1 MSQELIE
8 YAPWCVATLGAYIVG
23 MDWLPL
29 GRWNG
34 EAKVVPAELRVKSS
48 LWHGSL
54 AVLFVTALVLRI
66 RWLVGVGAVWYL
78 LLFAIEM
85 NNWWVPYLFGV
96 NRGEV
101 TPELQRAHAGNIR
114 FLPRIK
120 DRPVIPDAQH
130 VLMQIITILT
140 VVVMAVSFFEMGRGS

>member
-1 MSQELIE
+1 MKWLQC
-8 YAPWCVATLGAYIVG
+8 APYIVATLGVYIVG

-34 EAKVVPAELRVKSS
+34 EARVVPAKLRAKSS

-54 AVLFVTALVLRI
+54 AVLFLIAFVLRV
-66 RWLVGVGAVWYL
+66 RWLIGVGAIWYL
-78 LLFAIEM
+78 LLLAIEL

-101 TPELQRAHAGNIR
+101 TPEMQKAHANNIR

-120 DRPVIPDAQH
+120 DRPAIPDAQH
-130 VLMQIITILT
+130 VLMQLITIST
-140 VVVMAVSFFEMGRGS
+140 VVVMTVSFFEMGRAS